1 MVMTFNQLRTVLLES
16 HLSPE
21 ELAPK
26 LGVASMTIR
35 RWKDEPGK
43 KNLPKAYERSVLEGI
58 YQLLIEGHLNSES
71 DAVQTAISSAPSLSF
86 QAVLKTLG
94 VADDV
99 LKSDSNQEDK
109 MTLALY
115 QIGASE
121 KRKKEVD
128 QAKSKLQVLKK
139 MGQEWTKRISML
151 MDIIQSKKFTVVD
164 KLVAYGALFYLIC
177 PFDLIPDQIPVIGYV
192 DDFAILGFA
201 IAYYLRKFP
210 EFFSEQV

>member
-1 MVMTFNQLRTVLLES
+1 MTFTQLRTVLTETR
-16 HLSPE
+16 LSPE

-35 RWKDEPGK
+35 RWKDESGK
-43 KNLPKAYERSVLEGI
+43 KSLPKAYERSVVEGI
-58 YQLLIEGHLNSES
+58 YQLLIEGHLDSES
-71 DAVQTAISSAPSLSF
+71 GAVQDAISSSPSLSF

-99 LKSDSNQEDK
+99 LKSDSNHEDK

-121 KRKKEVD
+121 KRKKQVD
-128 QAKSKLQVLKK
+128 GAKSKLQRLKK
-139 MGQEWTKRISML
+139 MGQEWTRRISML
-151 MDIIQSKKFTVVD
+151 MNVVQSKKFTVVD

-177 PFDLIPDQIPVIGYV
+177 PFDLIPDQIPVVGYI

-201 IAYYLRKFP
+201 VAYYLRKFP
-210 EFFSEQV
+210 EFFSTQPL